1 MFKQKMSRGGLASN
15 EQRFF
20 LVQAVATII
29 SEGDLTLRQ
38 REKFFDSLNRLE
50 ALSFTTHEHTK
61 NNVSH
66 IGLTVSD
73 YEIPLIFLAVIY
85 NRKEIFKALIAF
97 FNADIADLKDGMP
110 AKKGNILHHM
120 YGLNSLAD
128 EVMQKTVFECLE
140 KQYSKDK
147 ILAMIDEKD
156 KRDLSVLDYAHS
168 YGYGLRDLIDRIA
181 SYECPME
188 AEQSM
193 PVEGASAAHHS
204 YSLFPITRTTAFDAA
219 AILCSMRM

>member
-1 MFKQKMSRGGLASN
+1 MFKQKISRSGLASN

-20 LVQAVATII
+20 LVQAIATII
-29 SEGDLTLRQ
+29 SENDLTLTR
-38 REKFFDSLNRLE
+38 RENFFDPLNRLE

-73 YEIPLIFLAVIY
+73 YEIPLVFLAVMY
-85 NRKEIFKALIAF
+85 NRKEIFNELITF
-97 FNADIADLKDGMP
+97 FNSDIADLKDGMP
-110 AKKGNILHHM
+110 VKKGNILHHM
-120 YGLNSLAD
+120 YGPNSMAD
-128 EVMQKTVFECLE
+128 EAMQKTVFECLE

-147 ILAMIDEKD
+147 VLAMIHEKD

-168 YGYGLRDLIDRIA
+168 YGYGLKDLMDRI
-181 SYECPME
+181 SDYESPME

-193 PVEGASAAHHS
+193 PVDGASAAQHS
-204 YSLFPITRTTAFDAA
+204 YSLFPMARTTSFDAA
-219 AILCSMRM
+219 VILCSMRM